1 MANDSMDLMN
11 IYYKLNSYFEAQNW
25 WLSETRYE
33 VVIGA
38 VLTQNTSWR
47 NVEKALENLKEEHLI
62 DEHKILNA
70 DIEKLKGLIKP
81 AGFYNI
87 KSERLKSITK
97 YIVDNYK
104 STDNLAKIEKDI
116 GILRNE
122 LLSIKGI
129 GKETADSILLYAL
142 DKPIFVI
149 DAYTRRIFSRLG
161 LIDKNADYDEI
172 RLFFENNVLQ
182 DVNIYKT
189 YHALIVELGKN
200 YCKKKNPQ
208 CDKCPLG
215 LSCKKLIL

>member
-1 MANDSMDLMN
+1 MDLMN

-25 WLSETRYE
+25 WSSETRYE

-62 DEHKILNA
+62 DEYKILNT
-70 DIEKLKGLIKP
+70 DIEKLKELIKP

-87 KSERLKSITK
+87 KSERLKNITK
-97 YIVDNYK
+97 YIIDNYK
-104 STDNLAKIEKDI
+104 STDNLAKIENDI
-116 GILRNE
+116 YILRNE

-172 RLFFENNVLQ
+172 RLVFENNVLQ
-182 DVNIYKT
+182 DVNIYKK

-208 CDKCPLG
+208 CDKCPLC
-215 LSCKKLIL
+215 LLCKKLIL